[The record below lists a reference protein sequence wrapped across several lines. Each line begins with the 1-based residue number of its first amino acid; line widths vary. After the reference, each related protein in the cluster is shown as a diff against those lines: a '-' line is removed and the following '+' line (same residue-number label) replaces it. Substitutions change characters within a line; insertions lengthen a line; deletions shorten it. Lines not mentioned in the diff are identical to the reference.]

1 MEPAIL
7 IIIRC
12 VRYTSTGGSRGED
25 GGGREGE
32 KTEKEEEKEEN
43 KIFGEEGGGE
53 GWSKAGVIGGAWS
66 PRNGDIGGNIS
77 LLIEARRDGRT

>member
-32 KTEKEEEKEEN
+32 KRKK
-43 KIFGEEGGGE
+43 
-53 GWSKAGVIGGAWS
+53 
-66 PRNGDIGGNIS
+66 
-77 LLIEARRDGRT
+77 GRKRGK